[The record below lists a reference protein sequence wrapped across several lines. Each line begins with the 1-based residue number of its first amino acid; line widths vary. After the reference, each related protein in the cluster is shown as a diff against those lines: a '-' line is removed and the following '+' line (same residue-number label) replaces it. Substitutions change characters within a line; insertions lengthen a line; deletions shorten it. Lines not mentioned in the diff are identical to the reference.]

1 MLKDNKTIPIN
12 KRYSR
17 FYPALDLLGM
27 KHSYP
32 IVNWPLIFLPLLLP
46 SFHESSSSTLLYTLK
61 TDLCWNSEED
71 YYASLCTDF
80 FKK

>member
-32 IVNWPLIFLPLLLP
+32 IVSWPCIDFPALAAAFVPRVLHFHSVIHSKLIYAGIVKKIIMLVCAQIFL
-46 SFHESSSSTLLYTLK
+46 T
-61 TDLCWNSEED
+61 
-71 YYASLCTDF
+71 
-80 FKK
+80 

>member
-32 IVNWPLIFLPLLLP
+32 IVNWPLIFLPFAAAFVPRVLH
-46 SFHESSSSTLLYTLK
+46 FHSVIHSKLICVGIVKKINMLV
-61 TDLCWNSEED
+61 C
-71 YYASLCTDF
+71 AQIF

>member
-32 IVNWPLIFLPLLLP
+32 VVNWPLIFLPLLLP
-46 SFHESSSSTLLYTLK
+46 SFHDHFHSVIHSKLI
-61 TDLCWNSEED
+61 
-71 YYASLCTDF
+71 YAGIVKKIIMLVCAQIF